1 MEFIIEH
8 QLNVM
13 LILSGICFAIAVCG
27 IFSDSSKVKK
37 HYLFIMD
44 MAAAIMMLSDRAAY
58 IYRGDTSTI
67 GFWMVRISNF
77 LVFFLTLIVIVCF
90 NGYLIELLRSNNPTR
105 QVPKR
110 LLINKFILLAGVIL
124 LVVSQFTGLYY
135 TFDDQNRY
143 QRSVGYMICYM
154 IPLIVW
160 IICISILVQ
169 RRRDFNRR
177 LFVALI
183 LFCTLPIVGS
193 VAQYFLYGISLT
205 NILVTL
211 LAVFLR
217 VVELDTARYE
227 LEQADIREKELTA
240 RQQESMQR
248 LFEQTAT
255 ALVNAIDAKD
265 TYTHGHSARVAE
277 YSKKL
282 AEMKGKTPHE
292 CDVIYYTALVHDVG
306 KIGVPE
312 SIINKDSR
320 LTDEE
325 YEIIKQHPSMGV
337 QILSSIS
344 EFPEL
349 NIGAHYHHER
359 YDGKGYPEGL
369 KGEEIPEM
377 ARIISVADAYDAM
390 TSKRSY
396 RDPIPQQKVRE
407 ELVKGTGTQFDPE
420 YARLMLHLI
429 DEDLEY
435 QMSEREDIRKLDEK
449 NELTVTEYK
458 SKVSEG
464 ILLTPYITTITASVM
479 SDEEASGAFP
489 APCLILFDSLDG
501 RVHTDKKE
509 KKDLNYFEYGEITY
523 DLKAVTAGAR
533 KIQTQISNKGSE
545 KIRKQGD
552 FIIEAVRIDD
562 HALIRIYGRKRSA
575 EFIIA
580 LPDSARYLYIGLTG
594 EHCRYTDIDTEKSE
608 KEAPAD
614 YIPRIAEKISY
625 IAGAPTGDIP
635 NLQIDGY
642 RYAHSKGIVIKDGL
656 SISFHAKCLPTARL
670 VWHCPCIDIFC
681 SDNGKVNG
689 PNFRDLAFMRFDGEF
704 WESDPGCHAD
714 LNVKKTDSFR
724 GWEDWKQFNRDGY
737 DSTVTF
743 RVEDNKITIITSND
757 GISVHN
763 VATLTGIDR
772 PVYAALTGDQ
782 VTLTDIR
789 IKQAAD

>member
-1 MEFIIEH
+1 
-8 QLNVM
+8 M

-325 YEIIKQHPSMGV
+325 YEIIKQHPSMGG
-337 QILSSIS
+337 QIRSSSI
-344 EFPEL
+344 
-349 NIGAHYHHER
+349 
-359 YDGKGYPEGL
+359 EG
-369 KGEEIPEM
+369 P
-377 ARIISVADAYDAM
+377 
-390 TSKRSY
+390 
-396 RDPIPQQKVRE
+396 
-407 ELVKGTGTQFDPE
+407 
-420 YARLMLHLI
+420 
-429 DEDLEY
+429 
-435 QMSEREDIRKLDEK
+435 
-449 NELTVTEYK
+449 
-458 SKVSEG
+458 
-464 ILLTPYITTITASVM
+464 
-479 SDEEASGAFP
+479 
-489 APCLILFDSLDG
+489 
-501 RVHTDKKE
+501 
-509 KKDLNYFEYGEITY
+509 
-523 DLKAVTAGAR
+523 
-533 KIQTQISNKGSE
+533 
-545 KIRKQGD
+545 
-552 FIIEAVRIDD
+552 
-562 HALIRIYGRKRSA
+562 
-575 EFIIA
+575 
-580 LPDSARYLYIGLTG
+580 
-594 EHCRYTDIDTEKSE
+594 
-608 KEAPAD
+608 
-614 YIPRIAEKISY
+614 
-625 IAGAPTGDIP
+625 
-635 NLQIDGY
+635 
-642 RYAHSKGIVIKDGL
+642 
-656 SISFHAKCLPTARL
+656 
-670 VWHCPCIDIFC
+670 
-681 SDNGKVNG
+681 
-689 PNFRDLAFMRFDGEF
+689 
-704 WESDPGCHAD
+704 
-714 LNVKKTDSFR
+714 
-724 GWEDWKQFNRDGY
+724 
-737 DSTVTF
+737 
-743 RVEDNKITIITSND
+743 
-757 GISVHN
+757 
-763 VATLTGIDR
+763 
-772 PVYAALTGDQ
+772 
-782 VTLTDIR
+782 
-789 IKQAAD
+789 

>member
-1 MEFIIEH
+1 
-8 QLNVM
+8 
-13 LILSGICFAIAVCG
+13 
-27 IFSDSSKVKK
+27 
-37 HYLFIMD
+37 
-44 MAAAIMMLSDRAAY
+44 
-58 IYRGDTSTI
+58 
-67 GFWMVRISNF
+67 
-77 LVFFLTLIVIVCF
+77 
-90 NGYLIELLRSNNPTR
+90 
-105 QVPKR
+105 
-110 LLINKFILLAGVIL
+110 
-124 LVVSQFTGLYY
+124 
-135 TFDDQNRY
+135 
-143 QRSVGYMICYM
+143 
-154 IPLIVW
+154 
-160 IICISILVQ
+160 
-169 RRRDFNRR
+169 
-177 LFVALI
+177 
-183 LFCTLPIVGS
+183 
-193 VAQYFLYGISLT
+193 
-205 NILVTL
+205 
-211 LAVFLR
+211 
-217 VVELDTARYE
+217 
-227 LEQADIREKELTA
+227 
-240 RQQESMQR
+240 
-248 LFEQTAT
+248 
-255 ALVNAIDAKD
+255 
-265 TYTHGHSARVAE
+265 
-277 YSKKL
+277 
-282 AEMKGKTPHE
+282 
-292 CDVIYYTALVHDVG
+292 
-306 KIGVPE
+306 
-312 SIINKDSR
+312 
-320 LTDEE
+320 
-325 YEIIKQHPSMGV
+325 MGV